1 MQARWETGGGE
12 SSDLQNVMRA
22 VSEIGVRKGGC
33 VLETSML
40 KQYAAAGQPRPPPH
54 CCFWALCW
62 LWGEVPAE
70 LGPSGCQRV
79 CGSPPSICF
88 LGSLQRTSPVSYLSV
103 ARNCFSCYPVLKHHD
118 MSDFHLSEKK
128 VGLCFFYSRSAAVGS
143 SGSLIPAA
151 CCSSW
156 YLHTCRAVWYGKA
169 QEEHLELFP
178 ALRSCCMEL
187 SARKNLRLYGY
198 FTDLSSCAIYDTAW

>member
-1 MQARWETGGGE
+1 M
-12 SSDLQNVMRA
+12 
-22 VSEIGVRKGGC
+22 
-33 VLETSML
+33 
-40 KQYAAAGQPRPPPH
+40 
-54 CCFWALCW
+54 
-62 LWGEVPAE
+62 
-70 LGPSGCQRV
+70 
-79 CGSPPSICF
+79 CGSPPSLCF
-88 LGSLQRTSPVSYLSV
+88 LCGHLGSLQRTSPVSYLSV
-103 ARNCFSCYPVLKHHD
+103 ALNCFSCYPVLKHHN
-118 MSDFHLSEKK
+118 MSDFHLSENK
-128 VGLCFFYSRSAAVGS
+128 VGLCFFYSRSVAVGS

-198 FTDLSSCAIYDTAW
+198 FTDLPSCAIYDSLVGSGRALVSQPEALIRCRELCPQSPPEQLTLSLSTN